1 MFPSQVPRPVHILSP
16 DLISKLKNS
25 IEATLVAVIK
35 QNKHTRYFSE
45 SPVFADFHSAL
56 RDLGRDQDDDIS
68 DDIFLET
75 FRSTI
80 PLTSYESYEPFANK
94 FLAETCREDD
104 VRDMFSPGLPY
115 YIGVT
120 SSTSSPKPKL
130 FCRYRHQP
138 PRHDIL
144 KDAGQT
150 FCTFSLHYRQLV
162 QVQNRNGDT
171 VAAIPAGLGSSGMF
185 RMRNGL
191 DVANDHLNIKL
202 AGDWAISPIAVGFV
216 REYRTF
222 LLTHTLFALANS
234 KIETICILFSTSAVD
249 MIRYMEEE
257 WDTLLASI
265 ETGELPQW
273 DGTQHVREYLQPHF
287 PPRPERAA
295 ELRAVD
301 KAADQPG
308 WLVEIWPMLKTIFS
322 IGSGVFSVAVPK
334 LRFYSGPDVQLCG
347 LGFATS
353 EAYIATV
360 YDPSDLNL
368 FKVTSE
374 DIIEYLDVTKEENVS
389 GIVPPWLVEVGKHYE
404 IVCTT
409 RDGLWRY
416 RFGDVVEIAG
426 FDPTDGTPIIRYF
439 ERRNIVTWMAGG
451 LLTEKHITA
460 AILAV
465 QDTLAPITEFTAIV
479 DSHSGIPTLGYLV
492 EVHGELHPD
501 AAKAPMKLHNELCRL
516 NEEFDPQRMQIP
528 TIRVLKPGTFAE
540 YRQWRI
546 EVTNSGSGQ
555 AKVPVLLWDM
565 VAQERMLAR
574 VQRELNGNSN
584 GGIVEGSP

>member
-1 MFPSQVPRPVHILSP
+1 M
-16 DLISKLKNS
+16 
-25 IEATLVAVIK
+25 
-35 QNKHTRYFSE
+35 
-45 SPVFADFHSAL
+45 
-56 RDLGRDQDDDIS
+56 
-68 DDIFLET
+68 
-75 FRSTI
+75 
-80 PLTSYESYEPFANK
+80 
-94 FLAETCREDD
+94 
-104 VRDMFSPGLPY
+104 
-115 YIGVT
+115 
-120 SSTSSPKPKL
+120 
-130 FCRYRHQP
+130 
-138 PRHDIL
+138 
-144 KDAGQT
+144 
-150 FCTFSLHYRQLV
+150 
-162 QVQNRNGDT
+162 
-171 VAAIPAGLGSSGMF
+171 
-185 RMRNGL
+185 
-191 DVANDHLNIKL
+191 
-202 AGDWAISPIAVGFV
+202 
-216 REYRTF
+216 
-222 LLTHTLFALANS
+222 
-234 KIETICILFSTSAVD
+234 
-249 MIRYMEEE
+249 
-257 WDTLLASI
+257 
-265 ETGELPQW
+265 
-273 DGTQHVREYLQPHF
+273 
-287 PPRPERAA
+287 
-295 ELRAVD
+295 
-301 KAADQPG
+301 
-308 WLVEIWPMLKTIFS
+308 
-322 IGSGVFSVAVPK
+322 
-334 LRFYSGPDVQLCG
+334 QLCG